1 MNFSQ
6 FASNLLQSTS
16 GAAQPA
22 PLFYSTRTDWVA
34 PPPPTSSSSPHPPRR
49 ATTTSHADS
58 DILGGSDDSLDRAPT
73 RTRSDRR
80 FSLTSDDAASDDDRP
95 TTTTRSYAAHGMA
108 SHLQAIPAFVSRLGG
123 RAGAPPGRGWRA
135 YESVAPGGASSRGGG
150 GGGAAASG
158 RGGRA
163 AAVYSDGEDDETDG
177 TDDDEPLPG
186 AFVSLPLGGGGGGGG
201 GHEPSPPPPQAHA
214 MDEPLVGR
222 RTLFVYPV
230 PGPGGGGANAHEAYR
245 DTGWVV
251 AYGIALL
258 AVVALALEAWWSA
271 PPLPPGAPSASLL
284 ATLPTLSLLAL
295 VSLLAGVAS
304 LAYLF
309 AMRRALATLLTLA
322 VFGGPVLFVA
332 TGIVAFAGSFATRGV
347 ASDRGWTTGV
357 RWFAVACFVLA
368 FVLGRTALSRRKE
381 LNRAISVGELAC
393 ETVLSHPP
401 LILLALT
408 LSLLSAV
415 ITLPFATLIASLLAH
430 APQAPHLASWG
441 SALALL
447 VFFWTLAIGRGVS
460 HAVVGGCIGTWY
472 FEREGDEYQ
481 GPLEVTRAAIVRA
494 TGPSFGTV
502 IAASFFLAIF
512 ETLAAVCRT
521 LHRALSSSRLPSLL
535 RPLAVLAPLFATAAG
550 YAAFFN
556 SYSLSY
562 AGMTGEPFWSA
573 SRETAALFRLNRAR
587 NIRDTALLR
596 LTLFISSTGFGL
608 LFSLAAFLLSSSQ
621 LSPSSGRAA
630 PTLAAL
636 SYAIP
641 LYTTRVCHSVVADA
655 VDALFV
661 ACQLDAE
668 NQISHCPKAVE
679 AFGTPEADSFGSL
692 AV

>member
-34 PPPPTSSSSPHPPRR
+34 PPPTSSSSAPPRR
-49 ATTTSHADS
+49 ATADS
-58 DILGGSDDSLDRAPT
+58 DILGASDDSLDHHRT

-80 FSLTSDDAASDDDRP
+80 FSLASDDASDDDGP
-95 TTTTRSYAAHGMA
+95 PPPPTTTRSYAAHGMA

-123 RAGAPPGRGWRA
+123 RAPARPGRGWRA
-135 YESVAPGGASSRGGG
+135 YESVAPGASGSGGGAASRGGG
-150 GGGAAASG
+150 P
-158 RGGRA
+158 GGRPG
-163 AAVYSDGEDDETDG
+163 AVYSDGEDDETDDG
-177 TDDDEPLPG
+177 DDDEPLPG
-186 AFVSLPLGGGGGGGG
+186 AFVSLPLGGGGGAAR
-201 GHEPSPPPPQAHA
+201 ELPLAHA

-251 AYGIALL
+251 AYGVSLL
-258 AVVALALEAWWSA
+258 AVAALALHAWWSA
-271 PPLPPGAPSASLL
+271 PPLPPGAPSASVLV
-284 ATLPTLSLLAL
+284 TLPTLSLLAL
-295 VSLLAGVAS
+295 VSLVAGVAS
-304 LAYLF
+304 LAYLL

-347 ASDRGWTTGV
+347 ASDGGWTTGV

-393 ETVLSHPP
+393 DTVLNHPP

-415 ITLPFATLIASLLAH
+415 ITLPFASLIASLLAH
-430 APQAPHLASWG
+430 APQSPHLASWG
-441 SALALL
+441 SALTLL

-512 ETLAAVCRT
+512 ETLATVCRT
-521 LHRALSSSRLPSLL
+521 LHRALSSSRLPTLL
-535 RPLAVLAPLFATAAG
+535 RPLAVLAPLFRTAAA

-562 AGMTGEPFWSA
+562 AGMTGEPFLSA

-596 LTLFISSTGFGL
+596 LTLFISSSGFGL
-608 LFSLAAFLLSSSQ
+608 LFGLAAFLFLSSSQ

-630 PTLAAL
+630 PTLAVL

-655 VDALFV
+655 VDALYV
-661 ACQLDAE
+661 ATNLDAE

>member
-16 GAAQPA
+16 GRAQPAA

-34 PPPPTSSSSPHPPRR
+34 PPTASSSSAPPRR
-49 ATTTSHADS
+49 ATAADS
-58 DILGGSDDSLDRAPT
+58 DILGASDDSLDRHPD

-80 FSLTSDDAASDDDRP
+80 FSLASDDNPSDDDLGPP
-95 TTTTRSYAAHGMA
+95 TATTTRSYAAHGMA

-123 RAGAPPGRGWRA
+123 RAGARPGRGWRA
-135 YESVAPGGASSRGGG
+135 YESVAPGAASGG
-150 GGGAAASG
+150 GGGAAGGG
-158 RGGRA
+158 RGRA
-163 AAVYSDGEDDETDG
+163 AAVYSDGEEEDDET

-186 AFVSLPLGGGGGGGG
+186 AFVSLPLAGGGGGGAR
-201 GHEPSPPPPQAHA
+201 EPDPPHA

-245 DTGWVV
+245 DTHWVV
-251 AYGIALL
+251 AYGATLL
-258 AVVALALEAWWSA
+258 AVVALALHAWWSA

-295 VSLLAGVAS
+295 VSLVAGVAS
-304 LAYLF
+304 LAYLL

-332 TGIVAFAGSFATRGV
+332 TGIVAFAGSFATQGV
-347 ASDRGWTTGV
+347 ASDGGWTTGV

-393 ETVLSHPP
+393 DTVLSHPP

-408 LSLLSAV
+408 LSLLSAI
-415 ITLPFATLIASLLAH
+415 ITLPFASLIAALLAH
-430 APQAPHLASWG
+430 APQSPHLASWG

-494 TGPSFGTV
+494 TGPSLGTV

-512 ETLAAVCRT
+512 ETLAAICRT
-521 LHRALSSSRLPSLL
+521 LHRALSSSRLPALL
-535 RPLAVLAPLFATAAG
+535 RPLAVLAPLFATAAS

-596 LTLFISSTGFGL
+596 LTLFISSSGFGL
-608 LFSLAAFLLSSSQ
+608 LFGLAAFLLSSSQ
-621 LSPSSGRAA
+621 LAPSAGRAA
-630 PTLAAL
+630 PTLAVL

-655 VDALFV
+655 VDALFIC
-661 ACQLDAE
+661 CQLDAE